1 MKKILFSMVF
11 LCNYA
16 FAQITISGSTTYP
29 ALNLTFSP
37 VSSVPP
43 TDCYVT
49 FNDAGTNVY
58 KASVLIP
65 ASGTTPAYRID
76 YYISRRNNYWHI
88 EGFNYLNPN
97 PHNYYVYYVAQ
108 NTSTDINPP
117 CNTIWKIYTGNCFPY
132 GGFSIAYTGN
142 TTSSLILSGTC
153 SSAPISTTLICPDVF
168 QLPQRTSLQI
178 NSISTPKKGMM
189 VFDVTANTVKFY
201 NGAAWQTLDWHGYV
215 TLLR

>member
-1 MKKILFSMVF
+1 MKKTLLFVILLS
-11 LCNYA
+11 CNST
-16 FAQITISGSTTYP
+16 FAQIMLAGSTTYP
-29 ALNLTFSP
+29 ALNLTFIP

-43 TDCYVT
+43 TDCYIT

-58 KASVLIP
+58 KASVQVP
-65 ASGTTPAYRID
+65 ASGNVPTYRID

-88 EGFNYLNPN
+88 EGFSYLNPN

-132 GGFSIAYTGN
+132 GGFSIADTGN

-153 SSAPISTTLICPDVF
+153 ASVPISMAAIAPEVV
-168 QLPQRTSLQI
+168 QLPQQTTLQI
-178 NSISTPKKGMM
+178 NAISTPKK
-189 VFDVTANTVKFY
+189 V
-201 NGAAWQTLDWHGYV
+201 
-215 TLLR
+215 